1 MSSYFNNRKIVKDSI
16 FDELKA
22 KNPLVRITIPE
33 GLGEK
38 VTISLKRK
46 DQNNRY
52 YNISID
58 NQVDSV
64 IEVPFVD
71 LYNYNKNI
79 LESSSVILLEDELQ
93 GRGVDWLID
102 KLNLQPVYE
111 IISAIFG
118 TMEDY
123 SVESIQYVINCLEAN
138 KNCLTDPQKFVIR
151 QMLNYNIIQNVNV
164 SNDIVQE
171 LIPLLDSVFESNT
184 SWSSDNRSTKRLF
197 I

>member
-1 MSSYFNNRKIVKDSI
+1 MSYFNNRKIVKDTI

-38 VTISLKRK
+38 VCVSLRRK
-46 DQNNRY
+46 DLNNKY

-71 LYNYNKNI
+71 LYNYNRNI
-79 LESSSVILLEDELQ
+79 LESGTIILLEDELK
-93 GRGVDWLID
+93 DKCINWLVE

-111 IISAIFG
+111 VISAIFG
-118 TMEDY
+118 ATEDY

-138 KNCLTDPQKFVIR
+138 KNALSDHQLFVVR
-151 QMLNYNIIQNVNV
+151 QMVNFNIIQNA
-164 SNDIVQE
+164 SADITQE
-171 LIPLLDSVFESNT
+171 LIPILDNIFSNT
-184 SWSSDNRSTKRLF
+184 SWSSDKSVKKLF